1 MSIKLIVGL
10 GNPGPEY
17 AAHRHNVGFW
27 VVDRLATASWSRE
40 SKFKAE
46 LSKTRIAGEDR
57 WLMKPTTYMNASGEA
72 VGAFA
77 RFHRL
82 AAEEILV
89 IHDELDL
96 LPGAVR
102 LKQGGGHGGHNGIRD
117 IDSHLGSA
125 QFWRCRIGIG
135 HPRTLGLAQQV
146 ADFVLHPPRQAE
158 QSAIDQVVDAVVKEM
173 PSMVTG
179 EFAKAQRTLHG
190 LTPIAPPNA
199 NIRSDQA

>member
-1 MSIKLIVGL
+1 MPIKLIVGL

-17 AAHRHNVGFW
+17 ADHRHNVGFW
-27 VVDRLATASWSRE
+27 VVDRLAKTPWSRE

-46 LSKTRIAGEDR
+46 LCKTRLGHDDR
-57 WLMKPTTYMNASGEA
+57 WLLKPATFMNASGEA

-82 AAEEILV
+82 NAEEILV

-135 HPRTLGLAQQV
+135 HPRTLGLTQQV
-146 ADFVLHPPRQAE
+146 ADFVLHPPRQTE
-158 QSAIDQVVDAVVKEM
+158 QSAIDQAIDAVIREM
-173 PSMVTG
+173 PMIVSD
-179 EFAKAQRTLHG
+179 ESAKAQRTLHS
-190 LTPIAPPNA
+190 LAPITPVAPASA
-199 NIRSDQA
+199 NKAP